1 MNVGIHQR
9 SYIEEWAQ
17 LKITCIFSYWF
28 PLSLCIFIAD
38 EKSEILTFSIFVVH
52 FLTSRILDAF
62 EAQIGSAV
70 ENAITQKLGEGVSK
84 LDSFLQ
90 ALPKEIEVDDTAS
103 LNVTFV
109 NDLSLRNSSIGLE
122 INGLFIRNGKDAGPK
137 NYIKTSLPS
146 DSCTGPKML
155 GISLD
160 EAVFNSAS
168 DLYYNV
174 RAKFCACH

>member
-1 MNVGIHQR
+1 M
-9 SYIEEWAQ
+9 
-17 LKITCIFSYWF
+17 
-28 PLSLCIFIAD
+28 
-38 EKSEILTFSIFVVH
+38 H

-62 EAQIGSAV
+62 EAQISSAV
-70 ENAITQKLGEGVSK
+70 EKAITQKLGEGVSK

-109 NDLSLRNSSIGLE
+109 NELSLRNSSIGLE
-122 INGLFIRNGKDAGPK
+122 INGLFIRNGNDAGPK

-146 DSCTGPKML
+146 DSCTGPSKML